1 MQLMPTFFKQLFAR
15 IFVPLECHET
25 TFSSTCI
32 LLVDLNFILYFLLD
46 RKNMN
51 TVSNTVLKNTF
62 LGELQNDFSFLKV
75 YASRKLSLK

>member
-32 LLVDLNFILYFLLD
+32 LLVNLNFILYFLFD

-51 TVSNTVLKNTF
+51 TVYLKKYL
-62 LGELQNDFSFLKV
+62 LGELQNNFSF
-75 YASRKLSLK
+75 

>member
-32 LLVDLNFILYFLLD
+32 LLVDLNFILFFLFD

-51 TVSNTVLKNTF
+51 TVSIKKYL
-62 LGELQNDFSFLKV
+62 LGELRNNFSF
-75 YASRKLSLK
+75 

>member
-1 MQLMPTFFKQLFAR
+1 
-15 IFVPLECHET
+15 
-25 TFSSTCI
+25 
-32 LLVDLNFILYFLLD
+32 
-46 RKNMN
+46 MN